1 MLDGRQSPS
10 GKSPGQA
17 GWIDS
22 RIVATLRR
30 EASGMRPGQRKLS
43 ILPTLGVLGAALA
56 GASGCAPAAARPR
69 TMEAASRP
77 AVVESAPGPAI
88 GQAAPTGSAD
98 ASPGVGGGS
107 PAPGGFDPAT
117 TAPAVVAQETR
128 PTGAAPSGPTAAAVA
143 ADPADGFDIDLE
155 ERPAGFPD
163 PFERLNRRMF
173 AFNRKVDA
181 WVIAPVS
188 RTYGFLMPRP
198 AKAGVRNFLFNLASP
213 VRLVND
219 VLQGQ
224 WSNAGN
230 TAARFAIN
238 TVAGIGG
245 LVDTAKHA
253 GLPPHDADFGQTLA
267 KKGVGSGPFLVVPVL
282 GPTTVRDGFGV
293 IVDTAMNPATYLA
306 TPVVSS
312 TLLSAGIGASA
323 TGLVEREHHDRD
335 LKRLEEGSTDYY
347 AALRSAYYQNR
358 IAEIGAGEDP
368 APAGTSP
375 GEAASS
381 TGTSVA
387 EPLAA
392 PTPGS

>member
-1 MLDGRQSPS
+1 MNPPVPPKRPIS
-10 GKSPGQA
+10 
-17 GWIDS
+17 
-22 RIVATLRR
+22 IVVLAWWVL
-30 EASGMRPGQRKLS
+30 
-43 ILPTLGVLGAALA
+43 LGLV
-56 GASGCAPAAARPR
+56 GCAPAKVRPHPVASAA
-69 TMEAASRP
+69 TVP
-77 AVVESAPGPAI
+77 ATTDVPATSA
-88 GQAAPTGSAD
+88 T
-98 ASPGVGGGS
+98 GS
-107 PAPGGFDPAT
+107 PAAGPQASAPSDPAEAS
-117 TAPAVVAQETR
+117 TAKSGPVPAPPAPIAAVEGPADAAKV
-128 PTGAAPSGPTAAAVA
+128 PSSAAPDAGREQEARSETAAA
-143 ADPADGFDIDLE
+143 DDDGFDIDLE
-155 ERPAGFPD
+155 EQPAGFPD

-173 AFNRKVDA
+173 AFNRRIDA

-188 RTYGFLMPRP
+188 RTYGFLVPRP

-238 TVAGIGG
+238 TVAGVGG
-245 LVDTAKHA
+245 IVDTAKAA

-282 GPTTVRDGFGV
+282 GPTTVRDGFGA

-323 TGLVEREHHDRD
+323 SGLVEREHHDRD
-335 LKRLEEGSTDYY
+335 LRRLEEGSTDYY

-358 IAEIGAGEDP
+358 IAQIE
-368 APAGTSP
+368 APAGSAP
-375 GEAASS
+375 GATPPA
-381 TGTSVA
+381 TPSVA
-387 EPLAA
+387 PLAPA
-392 PTPGS
+392 EPRVEPTPGS